1 MSSSFWMILQKE
13 RKSYF
18 WVTRSWQQAEF
29 LAPPH
34 GLGAARGPE
43 LVEGAGAVGLHGVL
57 GDEEL
62 SCDLAIAEA
71 AGDEG
76 EDFELTVGD
85 AEALLLS
92 RVWTE
97 RRRRL
102 GAAARGRAEDF
113 FRHRIPP
120 ARDAQAEPDAE
131 GGEEDGHE
139 RAVELDRVLDDDE
152 TVFGVLKDGDEQAA
166 DKTEDKDGALHE
178 FDSDVGSHTKFLTVP
193 FISVCANCTYIQPRI
208 ATIFT
213 AAVCQPPVV
222 LAARMASGVSCLEVL
237 LRIKE
242 ICTSG
247 KCNLL
252 HGKPTD
258 CICPACPR
266 TLSAVARVA
275 PSGENHLPNALS
287 SPVSATGT
295 ALAVLWQ

>member
-34 GLGAARGPE
+34 GLGEARGPE

-102 GAAARGRAEDF
+102 GAAAGGRVEDF
-113 FRHRIPP
+113 FRHRLPS

-131 GGEEDGHE
+131 GGEEHGHE

-152 TVFGVLKDGDEQAA
+152 AVFGVLEGGDEEAA
-166 DKTEDKDGALHE
+166 DQAEDEDVALH
-178 FDSDVGSHTKFLTVP
+178 DGVVKKYIPARPGHRLRLCNQRSIKSAC
-193 FISVCANCTYIQPRI
+193 SNAN
-208 ATIFT
+208 FT
-213 AAVCQPPVV
+213 E
-222 LAARMASGVSCLEVL
+222 AS
-237 LRIKE
+237 
-242 ICTSG
+242 
-247 KCNLL
+247 
-252 HGKPTD
+252 
-258 CICPACPR
+258 
-266 TLSAVARVA
+266 TLC
-275 PSGENHLPNALS
+275 
-287 SPVSATGT
+287 
-295 ALAVLWQ
+295 